1 LSNALAV
8 LRPYRGGAKSE
19 DLKSLFERIKRQIGA
34 AAINQLSDDDEE
46 DWLEEVWK
54 PDGLQLDQLIKEGI
68 ALIKSDASQ
77 VKWDAICKIIDD
89 AEGEKIV
96 LFAQPVET
104 VTVVADMLER
114 RYGHRPA
121 MIIGNQRDDE
131 RTAAVASFQSDDGP
145 RFLVSS
151 KAGGEGLNMQKAR
164 RLIHLDVP
172 WNPMDLEQRIGRVHR
187 FGSRKTVVIDTVVA
201 AGSREIDMYRIA
213 REKLL
218 MISKHLDPDQF
229 ETLFSRVMSLVPP
242 KELEGI
248 LSDIGS
254 SDQMDSYSTQEIGR
268 LVTAGF
274 QSWSEFD
281 SAYRNQ
287 ADEIRAANPGQ
298 ARWAD
303 LGAFLVRFGGAK
315 DGGTATF
322 SSFNFSEEEIVA
334 VEESIPT
341 IEFGNERHVCGD
353 TGGLIALNADGTQ
366 AKPLGLNIPAVQS
379 VLKSAFA
386 PTGQVGPAFVKL
398 ASKENFLGFEQNT
411 HSIIFFLR
419 QSVVQKAGLWSERAL
434 SLHAEVVSFSGE
446 QRSLNSPEIAAIVR
460 QLSAATRIRE
470 PIGVQINPNLQA
482 IEKNLVQDLRR
493 PTDDEI
499 ASGIRFVVWP
509 IATVISVR

>member
-1 LSNALAV
+1 
-8 LRPYRGGAKSE
+8 
-19 DLKSLFERIKRQIGA
+19 
-34 AAINQLSDDDEE
+34 
-46 DWLEEVWK
+46 
-54 PDGLQLDQLIKEGI
+54 
-68 ALIKSDASQ
+68 
-77 VKWDAICKIIDD
+77 
-89 AEGEKIV
+89 
-96 LFAQPVET
+96 
-104 VTVVADMLER
+104 
-114 RYGHRPA
+114 
-121 MIIGNQRDDE
+121 
-131 RTAAVASFQSDDGP
+131 
-145 RFLVSS
+145 
-151 KAGGEGLNMQKAR
+151 
-164 RLIHLDVP
+164 
-172 WNPMDLEQRIGRVHR
+172 
-187 FGSRKTVVIDTVVA
+187 
-201 AGSREIDMYRIA
+201 
-213 REKLL
+213 

-254 SDQMDSYSTQEIGR
+254 SEQMDSYSTQEIGR

-287 ADEIRAANPGQ
+287 ADAIRAANPGQ

-353 TGGLIALNADGTQ
+353 TGGLIALSADGTQ

-386 PTGQVGPAFVKL
+386 PTGQVGPAFIKL
-398 ASKENFLGFEQNT
+398 TSKEDFLGLEQNT
-411 HSIIFFLR
+411 YSIIFFLR
-419 QSVVQKAGLWSERAL
+419 QSVEQKAGPWSEIAI
-434 SLHAEVVSFSGE
+434 SLHAEVVSFSGV
-446 QRSLNSPEIAAIVR
+446 QRSLSSLEIAAIVR
-460 QLSAATRIRE
+460 QLSSATRIRE
-470 PIGVQINPNLQA
+470 PVGVQINPNLQA